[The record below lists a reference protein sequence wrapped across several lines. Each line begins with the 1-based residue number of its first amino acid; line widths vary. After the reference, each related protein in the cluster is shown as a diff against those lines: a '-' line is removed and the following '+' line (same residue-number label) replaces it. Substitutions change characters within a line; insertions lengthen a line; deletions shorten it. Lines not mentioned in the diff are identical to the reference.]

1 VTTSMTVLFSP
12 AWRCFVYGEF
22 FESGVPTIVGLSIC
36 TAILGKMLDWR
47 GFACFAVIGIVAW
60 KIEEVLSHR
69 SPPTRVLT
77 VLASL
82 GVVAIMRL
90 VTGVE
95 AV

>member
-1 VTTSMTVLFSP
+1 VTTSMTVLFFSGV
-12 AWRCFVYGEF
+12 ALFVYGEF

>member
-1 VTTSMTVLFSP
+1 
-12 AWRCFVYGEF
+12 VYGEF